1 MIASRVA
8 QNNRETFMSA
18 TIDGRRQA
26 LSQDIGRI
34 LDEYL
39 DGRLDHYAAHKAVS
53 DVFSPTCRVAMTAI
67 APYLNRVLEMVRTG
81 DMSATEALGNLVNME
96 MSFDLEVYA

>member
-1 MIASRVA
+1 
-8 QNNRETFMSA
+8 MSV

-39 DGRLDHYAAHKAVS
+39 DGRIDHDTARQAVS
-53 DVFSPTCRVAMTAI
+53 DVFRAPSCRVAVNDI
-67 APYLNRVLEMVRTG
+67 ARYLNRVLEMVRSG
-81 DMSATEALGNLVNME
+81 DMSVPEARASLVNME
-96 MSFDLEVYA
+96 MSFEVEEYA